1 MDETRR
7 PRPRI
12 ESLTDLI
19 FGLALSIGALAL
31 LNNQPSDAAGL
42 VTKVAYFAFS
52 FLILISIWLRYTDV
66 MSVLP
71 VETRRTRG
79 LNIVLLFF
87 VALEPYLFNL
97 LSSSGTSSA
106 SSFPLAVSTTAYALD
121 IGSIYAILASFNN
134 ILASDEKRLVDP
146 KLILTHR
153 LIRNLQLLVS
163 AMFFVSALPIFFDL
177 KLNPNFPLRFVL
189 WLASFFFVRGT
200 WIFGRVK
207 KEKAQSH
214 A

>member
-1 MDETRR
+1 MSVTLDVKQR

-31 LNNQPSDAAGL
+31 LNNQPSDAVGL
-42 VTKVAYFAFS
+42 ASKVAYFAFG

-71 VETRRTRG
+71 VETRVIRG

-97 LSSSGTSSA
+97 I
-106 SSFPLAVSTTAYALD
+106 AVSSLLDAATTAYALD
-121 IGSIYAILASFNN
+121 IGSIYAILASFNH
-134 ILASDEKRLVDP
+134 ILAIEERHLVDP
-146 KLILTHR
+146 KMIPTHR
-153 LIRNLQLLVS
+153 LIRNLQIVVS
-163 AMFFVSALPIFFDL
+163 AIFFVSTIPIFYDL
-177 KLNPNFPLRFVL
+177 MLNPIFPVRYLF
-189 WLASFFFVRGT
+189 WFTSFFFIRGT
-200 WIFGRVK
+200 WIWKRTVK
-207 KEKAQSH
+207 VKTKTSLGQ
-214 A
+214 

>member
-1 MDETRR
+1 MSDNSVETRR

-31 LNNQPSDAAGL
+31 LNNQPSDAVGL
-42 VTKVAYFAFS
+42 ASKVGYFAFS

-71 VETRRTRG
+71 VETRKTRG

-97 LSSSGTSSA
+97 FSL
-106 SSFPLAVSTTAYALD
+106 SFPLDVSTTAYALD
-121 IGSIYAILASFNN
+121 IGSIYAILASFNH
-134 ILASDEKRLVDP
+134 ILATDERHLVEP
-146 KLILTHR
+146 NMIQTHR
-153 LIRNLQLLVS
+153 LIRNMQIIVSAIFLVS
-163 AMFFVSALPIFFDL
+163 IIPIFYDL
-177 KLNPNFPLRFVL
+177 KLNPSVPVRYLF
-189 WLASFFFVRGT
+189 WSASFFFIRGT
-200 WIFGRVK
+200 SIWKRTVK
-207 KEKAQSH
+207 GKTKISPEQ
-214 A
+214 